1 MNNQNINNIESR
13 FTPFIKL
20 IMIVFSAIFVFA
32 SIDTYLSLSSTIFF
46 NTIFIKGFGHDKFF
60 SLFEIIFIITAFS
73 ILIKFHGKR
82 KSSNLSKILFFL
94 IVLTFILKML
104 NPNNDPNNPILG
116 MPLFSDIS
124 NYTFILLAYFSL
136 FLDDKVY
143 MVFLKK
149 IFYYVCIILI
159 VRVFYLFILW
169 LMGKGNYAFGA
180 NSTLTES
187 DTLFIIA
194 FFQIAFFVLYLINKE
209 RKYLILWLIYLLFL
223 IFSYRRSAL
232 GVALSANVLCYLL
245 IVLKEKGIKNKIIL
259 VLGIVLIYG
268 VLSNVEQ
275 FNLPYKY
282 ERYILRFVSAI
293 PGMNL
298 SDSGEFTD
306 SGHWEQT
313 SETFYSA
320 FQNLGFWGVGYGR
333 SYDVYLAGQSAV
345 IHNVYA
351 ATWAQHGL
359 YMLLFYLFIIF
370 IVLFT
375 TLKLFLYEKIHNNNY
390 YIIKISLCIFLLM
403 WFAVLITNPLI
414 IAETFKMQVFWFTL
428 FSVVIRLTPQNTC
441 LLFENKF
448 HIKRNMVI

>member
-1 MNNQNINNIESR
+1 
-13 FTPFIKL
+13 
-20 IMIVFSAIFVFA
+20 
-32 SIDTYLSLSSTIFF
+32 
-46 NTIFIKGFGHDKFF
+46 
-60 SLFEIIFIITAFS
+60 
-73 ILIKFHGKR
+73 
-82 KSSNLSKILFFL
+82 
-94 IVLTFILKML
+94 
-104 NPNNDPNNPILG
+104 
-116 MPLFSDIS
+116 
-124 NYTFILLAYFSL
+124 
-136 FLDDKVY
+136 
-143 MVFLKK
+143 
-149 IFYYVCIILI
+149 
-159 VRVFYLFILW
+159 
-169 LMGKGNYAFGA
+169 MGKGNYAFGA
-180 NSTLTES
+180 NSTLTEG

-245 IVLKEKGIKNKIIL
+245 IVLKKKGIKNKIIL

-313 SETFYSA
+313 SKTFYSA

-333 SYDVYLAGQSAV
+333 SYDVYLAGQSSV

-428 FSVVIRLTPQNTC
+428 FTVTIRLSPDNTC
-441 LLFENKF
+441 FLFGNKSY
-448 HIKRNMVI
+448 IKNRNVE

>member
-32 SIDTYLSLSSTIFF
+32 SIDTYRSLSSTIFF
-46 NTIFIKGFGHDKFF
+46 NKIFLRGFGNEHFF
-60 SLFEIIFIITAFS
+60 SLFEILFIFMVF
-73 ILIKFHGKR
+73 LISMKFHSKI

-180 NSTLTES
+180 NSTLTEG

-359 YMLLFYLFIIF
+359 YMLLFYLFIII

-403 WFAVLITNPLI
+403 WFAVLITNPI
-414 IAETFKMQVFWFTL
+414 IMAETFKMQVFWFTL
-428 FSVVIRLTPQNTC
+428 FTVTIRLSPDNTC
-441 LLFENKF
+441 FLFGNKSY
-448 HIKRNMVI
+448 IKNRNVE